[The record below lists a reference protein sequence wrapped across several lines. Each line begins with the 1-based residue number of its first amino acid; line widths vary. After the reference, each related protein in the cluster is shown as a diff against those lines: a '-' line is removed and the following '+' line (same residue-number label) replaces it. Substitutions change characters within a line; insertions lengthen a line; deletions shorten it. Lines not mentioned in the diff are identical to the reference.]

1 MKHALFLVSLICQLS
16 CSSKDPGYQNEIL
29 WDTWGIPHIYAD
41 ADSSLYKM
49 MGWAQMRN
57 HGNLLL
63 KLYGE
68 SRGKSSEYWEVD
80 PERDILLHQTGVL
93 DAAETVFARMTES
106 DKTVISSFASGINA
120 YATKYPE
127 HLDPHLRQ
135 VLPIRPL
142 DVVYHTFRAMY
153 LEFLIAR
160 NLKAAREWTAGSN
173 AWAINGSKTASGNA
187 MLLANPHLSWSG
199 FSLFF
204 EAQLIKEGNNLYG
217 TTLVG
222 LPTLGIAFNEN
233 LGWTHTVNTLDNV
246 DFYEIS
252 VSDNRY
258 LLDGNYQAIEIDSVT
273 LQVGSD
279 SGLQPLLVE
288 KKRTAFGMIIEEQG
302 DKALAISWPNSDGAL
317 DPIAQWRAMG
327 EAENLEGFQAALDRN
342 ALPLF
347 NVLYSDREDNILY
360 QFGGHV
366 PAKNGD
372 WGKWQE
378 LQTTSSSE
386 ELWDGLYPAAALPRY
401 TNPGSGW
408 IQNANDPPYTSTFPV
423 AIHPSDY
430 ASHIAPNS
438 MGFRPQ
444 RSAKLIMEASNLS
457 LEDFIALKH
466 DTKSE
471 LALRLMDEFEQ
482 LKTETQ
488 DSLTLA
494 ALQVL
499 TTWDG
504 SFDAG
509 STGAVLFHNLI
520 GELGTSGYFSEAW
533 SMDNALYSPDGLK
546 DRKMVL
552 ETVAQVAREQL
563 RQLGK
568 LDPAFGDYFRL
579 KVGGQEFPGNG
590 GPNRLGLFR
599 TVEYAAGQDGKFYS
613 HAGETYVCAVE
624 FGDTVTAKAVLGYG
638 NATQPNNPHV
648 GDQLALMAAKQLRD
662 VWYTREAQEANLEL
676 VEKESDM

>member
-1 MKHALFLVSLICQLS
+1 MKDSLFLVILIFLLS
-16 CSSKDPGYQNEIL
+16 CSGKKPGYENEIL

-41 ADSSLYKM
+41 TDSSLYKM

-68 SRGKSSEYWEVD
+68 ARAKSAEYWETD
-80 PERDILLHQTGVL
+80 PEKDILLHQTGVL
-93 DAAETVFARMTES
+93 DAADKVYTRMADT
-106 DKTVISSFASGINA
+106 DKRVLASFVAGINA
-120 YATKYPE
+120 YAARYPE
-127 HLDPHLRQ
+127 QLDARYRK
-135 VLPIRPL
+135 VLPVRPL
-142 DVVYHTFRAMY
+142 DVVYHTFRVMY

-160 NLKAAREWTAGSN
+160 NLRPAREWSAGSN

-187 MLLANPHLSWSG
+187 MLLANPHLPWND
-199 FSLFF
+199 FWLFF
-204 EAQLIKEGNNLYG
+204 EAQLIKEGNSLYG

-246 DFYEIS
+246 DYFEIS
-252 VSDNRY
+252 IKGDSY
-258 LLDGNYQAIEIDSVT
+258 LLDGNYQPMDIDSATVWT
-273 LQVGSD
+273 GSER
-279 SGLQPLLVE
+279 LLVQ
-288 KKRTAFGMIIEEQG
+288 KKRTAFGTIIEERG
-302 DKALAISWPNSDGAL
+302 DKALAISWPNRDGVL
-317 DPIAQWRAMG
+317 DPISQWRAMG
-327 EAENLEGFQAALDRN
+327 EADNLEEFQAALDRN

-366 PAKNGD
+366 PKKNGD

-378 LQTTSSSE
+378 LQTTSSSK

-401 TNPGSGW
+401 TNPSSGW
-408 IQNANDPPYTSTFPV
+408 IQNANDPPYTSTFPA
-423 AIHPSDY
+423 AIRPSDY

-457 LEDFIALKH
+457 LDEFIALKH

-471 LALRLMDEFEQ
+471 LALRLMDDFEQ
-482 LKTETQ
+482 LKTATR

-499 TTWDG
+499 TDWDG

-509 STGAVLFHNLI
+509 STGAVLFHRLI
-520 GELGTSGYFSEAW
+520 GKLGVSGYFAEPW
-533 SMDNALYSPDGLK
+533 SPEKPLKSPDGLK
-546 DRKMVL
+546 DRRIVL
-552 ETVAQVAREQL
+552 EAISQVARDL
-563 RQLGK
+563 VRQLGR
-568 LDPAFGDYFRL
+568 LDPAFGDHFRL
-579 KVGGQEFPGNG
+579 KAGAQEFPGNG

-599 TVEYAAGQDGKFYS
+599 TVEYAAGEDGRYYS
-613 HAGETYVCAVE
+613 NAGETFVCAIE
-624 FGDTVTAKAVLGYG
+624 FGSTVTAKAILGYG

-648 GDQLALMAAKQLRD
+648 GDQLALMASKQLRE
-662 VWYTREAQEANLEL
+662 VWYTREAQESNLERI
-676 VEKESDM
+676 EKESEM